1 MSVTTCVILDT
12 RRIKKKSNTYPV
24 KLRVTFERKSQE
36 YQTFFDLT
44 LEDYQKLSTYR
55 LGEKLKDIRDKI
67 REIEF
72 TAGKVAMGLDPFC
85 FEDFEKDYI
94 LNNPLFRQRK
104 AIQRSV
110 ITNNYLFDR
119 ALYQHRFPIF
129 REPPAEPGRLLSIVL
144 YYIDKLLQ
152 EHRIGTAVS
161 YQTSYFNIIKF
172 RGNVRLTEITVSF
185 LTQYES
191 WMLAQDYS
199 KTTVGIYVRQ
209 LRTLFNEAI
218 EQGIIKREKYPFG
231 RRKYQPPTGRNVK
244 RSLTLEDVAKL
255 YYYEPTCRQEQW
267 AKDFW
272 FFSYLA
278 NGINTKDIALLK
290 FQNIQG
296 DYLVFER
303 AKTEKSTR
311 SDPRPIS
318 VYITEDLRV
327 IIDRWA
333 NKDASPGNFIFP
345 VLSHGITPMRQYE
358 LIELFIQSINDW
370 MKKIRMKLRIE
381 KSVTTYVARHT
392 FSTVMKRS
400 GASTE
405 FIQEAL
411 GHTNIKTT
419 ENYLD
424 SFEKEVKEE
433 FANRLVSFK
442 EQPLAIESK
451 A

>member
-12 RRIKKKSNTYPV
+12 RRIKTKSNTYPV

-44 LEDYQKLSTYR
+44 LEEYQKLSTSR
-55 LGEKLKDIRDKI
+55 LSEKLKDVREKI
-67 REIEF
+67 REIEY
-72 TAGKVAMGLDPFC
+72 TAGKVAMGLDPFS
-85 FEDFEKDYI
+85 FEEFEKDYI

-119 ALYQHRFPIF
+119 TLYQHRFPIF
-129 REPPAEPGRLLSIVL
+129 KEPPGEPGRLLSIVL

-172 RGNVRLTEITVSF
+172 RGNVRLVEITVSF
-185 LTQYES
+185 LNQYES

-255 YYYEPTCRQEQW
+255 YYYGPTCKQEQW

-272 FFSYLA
+272 FFSYL
-278 NGINTKDIALLK
+278 
-290 FQNIQG
+290 
-296 DYLVFER
+296 
-303 AKTEKSTR
+303 TR
-311 SDPRPIS
+311 
-318 VYITEDLRV
+318 
-327 IIDRWA
+327 
-333 NKDASPGNFIFP
+333 N
-345 VLSHGITPMRQYE
+345 QYE
-358 LIELFIQSINDW
+358 
-370 MKKIRMKLRIE
+370 
-381 KSVTTYVARHT
+381 
-392 FSTVMKRS
+392 
-400 GASTE
+400 
-405 FIQEAL
+405 
-411 GHTNIKTT
+411 GHCLT
-419 ENYLD
+419 
-424 SFEKEVKEE
+424 
-433 FANRLVSFK
+433 
-442 EQPLAIESK
+442 
-451 A
+451 

>member
-1 MSVTTCVILDT
+1 MLD
-12 RRIKKKSNTYPV
+12 
-24 KLRVTFERKSQE
+24 
-36 YQTFFDLT
+36 
-44 LEDYQKLSTYR
+44 
-55 LGEKLKDIRDKI
+55 
-67 REIEF
+67 
-72 TAGKVAMGLDPFC
+72 
-85 FEDFEKDYI
+85 
-94 LNNPLFRQRK
+94 
-104 AIQRSV
+104 
-110 ITNNYLFDR
+110 
-119 ALYQHRFPIF
+119 
-129 REPPAEPGRLLSIVL
+129 
-144 YYIDKLLQ
+144 
-152 EHRIGTAVS
+152 
-161 YQTSYFNIIKF
+161 
-172 RGNVRLTEITVSF
+172 
-185 LTQYES
+185 
-191 WMLAQDYS
+191 QDYS

-218 EQGIIKREKYPFG
+218 ELGIIKREKYPFG

-244 RSLTLEDVAKL
+244 RSLTLNDVATL
-255 YYYEPTCRQEQW
+255 YYYEPLCKQEQW

-290 FQNIQG
+290 FRNIQG

-318 VYITEDLRV
+318 VYITEDLRA
-327 IIDRWA
+327 IIDRWC
-333 NKDASPGNFIFP
+333 NKDTSPGNFIFP

-370 MKKIRMKLRIE
+370 MKKIRMKLGIE

-424 SFEKEVKEE
+424 SFEKEVKKE

-442 EQPLAIESK
+442 EQSLLVEHKSQ
-451 A
+451 

>member
-1 MSVTTCVILDT
+1 MPASISIILDT
-12 RRIKKKSNTYPV
+12 RRLKQKTGKYPV
-24 KLRVTFERKSQE
+24 KLLVTFERNPQRYQTIYDLSQE
-36 YQTFFDLT
+36 EFD
-44 LEDYQKLSTYR
+44 KLSASR
-55 LGEKLKDIRDKI
+55 ISAPLQEIRSKLK
-67 REIEF
+67 EIEF
-72 TAGKVAMGLDPFC
+72 NADKAAKALDPFT
-85 FEDFEKDYI
+85 FEDFEKEYI
-94 LNNPLFRQRK
+94 LNNPSFHQRK
-104 AIQRSV
+104 TIKTVTAHPD
-110 ITNNYLFDR
+110 YLYDR
-119 ALYQHRFPIF
+119 RLYEHRFPIF
-129 REPPAEPGRLLSIVL
+129 KESVCEPGRLLSIFL
-144 YYIDKLLQ
+144 HYIDKLLQ

-161 YQTSYFNIIKF
+161 YQTSYYSIIKYK
-172 RGNVRLTEITVSF
+172 GNVRLSDITVSF
-185 LTQYES
+185 LNQYEN

-218 EQGIIKREKYPFG
+218 ELGIIKRDKYPFG

-244 RSLTLEDVAKL
+244 RSLTLENVATL
-255 YYYEPTCRQEQW
+255 YYYEPQCKQEQW

-290 FQNIQG
+290 FRNIQG

-318 VYITEDLRV
+318 VYITEDLRA

-358 LIELFIQSINDW
+358 LVELFIQSINDW
-370 MKKIRMKLRIE
+370 MKKIRKKVGID

-424 SFEKEVKEE
+424 SFEKEVKKE

-442 EQPLAIESK
+442 EQSS
-451 A
+451 

>member
-1 MSVTTCVILDT
+1 MSVTLSMFLDT
-12 RRIKKKSNTYPV
+12 RRIKKRSNTYPV
-24 KLRVTFERKSQE
+24 KLRVTFDRKSQE

-44 LEDYQKLSTYR
+44 EEEYKRLSASR
-55 LGEKLKDIRDKI
+55 VNDKMRDIRAKLK
-67 REIEF
+67 EIEF
-72 TAGKVAMGLDPFC
+72 SAHKVAMGLDPFS

-104 AIQRSV
+104 AVKQSV
-110 ITNNYLFDR
+110 PTNYLFDR
-119 ALYQHRFPIF
+119 TLYQHRFPIF
-129 REPPAEPGRLLSIVL
+129 KETDLEIGRLLTIHL

-161 YQTSYFNIIKF
+161 YQTSYYSFFKF
-172 RGNVRLTEITVSF
+172 RGNVRLTDVTVAY
-185 LTQYES
+185 LNQYER
-191 WMLAQDYS
+191 WMFDQDYS
-199 KTTVGIYVRQ
+199 KTTIGIYVRQ

-218 EQGIIKREKYPFG
+218 EQGLIRREKHYPFG
-231 RRKYQPPTGRNVK
+231 RRKYVPPTGRNIK
-244 RSLTLEDVAKL
+244 KALTLQEVAKL
-255 YYYEPTCRQEQW
+255 YYYQPTCEQEQW

-290 FQNIQG
+290 YRNIQG
-296 DYLVFER
+296 EYLVFER

-311 SDPRPIS
+311 NDPRPITVFIS
-318 VYITEDLRV
+318 DDLRQ
-327 IIDRWA
+327 IIDRW
-333 NKDASPGNFIFP
+333 GNRDNNPNNYIFP
-345 VLSHGITPMRQYE
+345 VLSPGITPMRQYE
-358 LIELFIQSINDW
+358 LIELFVASINDW
-370 MKKIRMKLRIE
+370 MRKIKKKVGIE
-381 KSVTTYVARHT
+381 RNITCYVARHT

-424 SFEKEVKEE
+424 SFEKEVKKE
-433 FANRLVSFK
+433 FANKLVSFK
-442 EQPLAIESK
+442 EQPFLES